1 MDVTWTSRRPHTD
14 LKGQVASSVFEQG
27 SGNTQEIVFLARRV
41 HFPDFGIIGAGILGR
56 MAHQIRTYHRGLRF
70 ARMLA
75 AILAAV
81 FALGMCACFGP
92 ADGPGASTRSQTASP
107 SVSEAS
113 AAQESS
119 TSASQASE
127 YQVIDEDGWYTSKD
141 EVALYI
147 HEYGRLPGNYLTKSE
162 ARKAGWVPSKGNL
175 AKVCPGMSIG
185 GDTFYNDEGELPD
198 ARGRSY
204 RECDI
209 DYVSGKRGAKRIVF
223 SNDGLIFYTD
233 DHYRTFEQLY

>member
-1 MDVTWTSRRPHTD
+1 M
-14 LKGQVASSVFEQG
+14 
-27 SGNTQEIVFLARRV
+27 
-41 HFPDFGIIGAGILGR
+41 
-56 MAHQIRTYHRGLRF
+56 RF
-70 ARMLA
+70 ARMLV
-75 AILAAV
+75 AILAAL

-92 ADGPGASTRSQTASP
+92 ADSPDEPSPSSTTSASASTAS
-107 SVSEAS
+107 S
-113 AAQESS
+113 QESS
-119 TSASQASE
+119 AQSKPSSANRAPAAPA
-127 YQVIDEDGWYTSKD
+127 IDEDGWYTSKD

-162 ARKAGWVPSKGNL
+162 ARKAGWVASKGNL

-209 DYVSGKRGAKRIVF
+209 DYVSGRRGAKRLVF